1 MKWVGWIGFFL
12 VIVGLLVGGFFL
24 LANFEGETF
33 KFKEVEILDY
43 GDFTIN
49 DLVEQDI
56 ICNDKGCKFKDK
68 DVIFTISDVKD
79 LGKQDILLEIEYE
92 GEKFSNTFSVDVVDR
107 SEPII
112 SLSETSLILDAD
124 DKFDASSYILS
135 VKDNYD
141 ELNIEDITIVD
152 DVDLKKAGDYEV
164 VYKIKDSS
172 GNEGKTTLKVKNK
185 NKKDV
190 GSSNNEDKKPE
201 KEKIT
206 LDYSI
211 SGLFSDSGTLLQGK
225 TISLVNKDIE
235 LGWDNTLKFT
245 SKIDASGKINYIISK
260 KEITGN
266 ELTPIGGKGLPAI
279 GGGSVKSL
287 EETSFSYTFTDAGT
301 YYVSIVVFD
310 EDNNILIKKD
320 FCLNLSISEEVK
332 DMKITTEDKGS
343 YVVIDCSFIG
353 GGDNEYYF
361 VPVITDSNDPKASE
375 EEIMVLENNEIRLY
389 YTKGYY
395 YEIAGMLVDE
405 DEELVTMKTIKIE
418 K

>member
-43 GDFTIN
+43 DDFTIN

-172 GNEGKTTLKVKNK
+172 GNEGKTTLKVKVK
-185 NKKDV
+185 DKKDV

-206 LDYSI
+206 
-211 SGLFSDSGTLLQGK
+211 
-225 TISLVNKDIE
+225 
-235 LGWDNTLKFT
+235 
-245 SKIDASGKINYIISK
+245 ID
-260 KEITGN
+260 
-266 ELTPIGGKGLPAI
+266 
-279 GGGSVKSL
+279 
-287 EETSFSYTFTDAGT
+287 
-301 YYVSIVVFD
+301 
-310 EDNNILIKKD
+310 
-320 FCLNLSISEEVK
+320 
-332 DMKITTEDKGS
+332 
-343 YVVIDCSFIG
+343 
-353 GGDNEYYF
+353 
-361 VPVITDSNDPKASE
+361 
-375 EEIMVLENNEIRLY
+375 
-389 YTKGYY
+389 
-395 YEIAGMLVDE
+395 
-405 DEELVTMKTIKIE
+405 
-418 K
+418 